1 MKIFSYQLF
10 IKENSNTMYLWAQKK
25 SVWGNMRKSVYVH
38 SFNIQKHC
46 LNLLIARCENE
57 ALNLL
62 LLLLLRAESPIEI
75 VKQNWGEIFSKVAFL
90 LGYQK
95 MLELETEG

>member
-1 MKIFSYQLF
+1 MIRCEQTNFSFQLF
-10 IKENSNTMYLWAQKK
+10 ISENSNTMYLWAQKK
-25 SVWGNMRKSVYVH
+25 SVWGNMRK

-75 VKQNWGEIFSKVAFL
+75 VKQNWGEIFYKVAFL

>member
-10 IKENSNTMYLWAQKK
+10 ITENSNTMYLWAQKK

-75 VKQNWGEIFSKVAFL
+75 VRQNWDEIVSKVAFL

>member
-1 MKIFSYQLF
+1 
-10 IKENSNTMYLWAQKK
+10 
-25 SVWGNMRKSVYVH
+25 MRKSVYVH

-75 VKQNWGEIFSKVAFL
+75 VKQNWVEIFSKVAFL